1 MKTKLFLLS
10 CFLFYSIE
18 AYTQSAIFKAES
30 GIFEIARQGT
40 TEDLQAV
47 LKNDPEAIYYKSTSG
62 FYPLTISCYNGNL
75 EVATALAHQVR
86 DINEYSTSGTPLMA
100 AVFKNYLD
108 ITKMLLDLDA
118 DVDIVDA
125 NGNTAL
131 HYAVRFSYVEIIRLL
146 IAKGADIELEDNKGF
161 SPLHYA
167 ELDKNEIIMNLLKN

>member
-1 MKTKLFLLS
+1 
-10 CFLFYSIE
+10 
-18 AYTQSAIFKAES
+18 
-30 GIFEIARQGT
+30 
-40 TEDLQAV
+40 
-47 LKNDPEAIYYKSTSG
+47 
-62 FYPLTISCYNGNL
+62 
-75 EVATALAHQVR
+75 
-86 DINEYSTSGTPLMA
+86 MA